1 MHKKTSEI
9 LQILCTKSFEE
20 MNIIYTCTGA
30 HILLEGA
37 RTVLVT

>member
-9 LQILCTKSFEE
+9 LEILCTKSFEE
-20 MNIIYTCTGA
+20 MNIIYTGA